1 MYYISLGYLKFQDMY
16 FGKSEIA
23 NIAEYEERRK
33 KCIESKSDAT
43 VTAFGELEDIINK
56 SQIAKQYFEKSQ
68 SWFSQRLNGCTV
80 LKKSIA
86 FKEEEFHQ
94 LAEAFRD
101 IAKRLQAHADEID
114 AAKYEKK

>member
-1 MYYISLGYLKFQDMY
+1 MYLGQRKTTNV
-16 FGKSEIA
+16 E
-23 NIAEYEERRK
+23 EYEEQRK
-33 KCIESKSDAT
+33 KCIEFKPDAT
-43 VTAFGELEDIINK
+43 VTAFSELEDIINK

-80 LKKSIA
+80 LKKSVA

-101 IAKRLQAHADEID
+101 IAKRLEVHADEID
-114 AAKYEKK
+114 NAKYE